1 MAVGLGG
8 ADVDDRVGIGDY
20 PTKSS
25 EGQTEGEGG
34 DKDSLPF
41 YYLFPSCVVSSGFG
55 EKIPEKRWAV
65 LKRGEV

>member
-1 MAVGLGG
+1 MGLGG

-20 PTKSS
+20 PAKSS

-55 EKIPEKRWAV
+55 EKNS
-65 LKRGEV
+65 

>member
-1 MAVGLGG
+1 MGLGG

-25 EGQTEGEGG
+25 EGQTDRGG

-41 YYLFPSCVVSSGFG
+41 YYLSPSCVVSSGFG
-55 EKIPEKRWAV
+55 EKNS
-65 LKRGEV
+65 